1 MQSEF
6 EKQAEL
12 EWKFQRSRDRF
23 NTIRKHFHKLLPQLT
38 GFTSPQMRASVE
50 RFFELRIKGPLCD
63 SRAEMLESFEALQA
77 LKQRRQTAK
86 SLAVAQDAT
95 RIYEAERNATA
106 GTAKGTQQAMLFGPG
121 APTSE
126 ASGWRSRPVV
136 DEDAAVVPGTDPLLY
151 GTDEEDW
158 EQADDEDD
166 AGDLADTLDFEDEE
180 DADDLEDSLVDDE
193 LDDADFEDGDEA
205 LYVEELS
212 DTEAEE
218 FEQADDGAEPSDG
231 VPLRRR
237 TLWHILDD
245 LLTMQR
251 EAQSVRGGQDAED
264 GIEEQAGDFAGA
276 ASDGFMESNW
286 ESRLAT
292 PREAAP
298 GRESKEAGFEVIEP
312 ASASSEHVE
321 SAQEPGLAERLFA
334 ALAAVLTATP
344 MEGRIVKVTPKLPT
358 GSSDAAVAD

>member
-1 MQSEF
+1 MQSDF
-6 EKQAEL
+6 VKQAEL

-126 ASGWRSRPVV
+126 SAGWRSRQVV

-158 EQADDEDD
+158 EPAADEDD
-166 AGDLADTLDFEDEE
+166 ASDLDDTLDFEDEE
-180 DADDLEDSLVDDE
+180 DADDLEEALGDDE

-212 DTEAEE
+212 DTEAEK
-218 FEQADDGAEPSDG
+218 FEQADDGAEPFDG

-237 TLWHILDD
+237 SLWHILDD

-276 ASDGFMESNW
+276 ASAGFMESDW
-286 ESRLAT
+286 ESRFAT
-292 PREAAP
+292 QSEAAL
-298 GRESKEAGFEVIEP
+298 GRKDEDAGCEVVEP
-312 ASASSEHVE
+312 ERAAVEHVE

-358 GSSDAAVAD
+358 VSGDAAVAD

>member
-1 MQSEF
+1 MQSDF
-6 EKQAEL
+6 VKQAEL

-126 ASGWRSRPVV
+126 AAGWRSRQVV

-158 EQADDEDD
+158 EPAADEDD
-166 AGDLADTLDFEDEE
+166 ASDLDDTLDFEDEE
-180 DADDLEDSLVDDE
+180 DEDDLEDSLVDDE
-193 LDDADFEDGDEA
+193 SDEADFEDGDEA

-218 FEQADDGAEPSDG
+218 FEQADDGAEPFDA

-264 GIEEQAGDFAGA
+264 GIEEQAGDYASA
-276 ASDGFMESNW
+276 ASDGFMESDW
-286 ESRLAT
+286 ESRFAS
-292 PREAAP
+292 PSEAAP
-298 GRESKEAGFEVIEP
+298 GRKDEAAGCEVVEP
-312 ASASSEHVE
+312 ERAAVEHVE

-358 GSSDAAVAD
+358 VSGDAAVAD

>member
-6 EKQAEL
+6 VKQAEL

-50 RFFELRIKGPLCD
+50 RYFALRIKGPLCD

-95 RIYEAERNATA
+95 RIFEAERNATA

-126 ASGWRSRPVV
+126 SAGWRSRPVV

-151 GTDEEDW
+151 GTDEADW
-158 EQADDEDD
+158 EQAADEDD

-180 DADDLEDSLVDDE
+180 DADDLEDALGDDE
-193 LDDADFEDGDEA
+193 LDDADFENGDEA

-286 ESRLAT
+286 ESRFAT
-292 PREAAP
+292 PREAAL
-298 GRESKEAGFEVIEP
+298 GRKDEDAGFEVVEP
-312 ASASSEHVE
+312 ERASVEHVE

>member
-1 MQSEF
+1 MQSDF
-6 EKQAEL
+6 VKQAEL

-126 ASGWRSRPVV
+126 ASGWRSRPAV

-180 DADDLEDSLVDDE
+180 DADDL
-193 LDDADFEDGDEA
+193 DDADFEDGGET

-218 FEQADDGAEPSDG
+218 FEQADDGAEPFDG

-264 GIEEQAGDFAGA
+264 GIEEQAGDYAGA
-276 ASDGFMESNW
+276 ASDGFTESNW
-286 ESRLAT
+286 ESRFAT
-292 PREAAP
+292 ASEAAP
-298 GRESKEAGFEVIEP
+298 GRKDEAACCEVVEP
-312 ASASSEHVE
+312 ERAAVEHV
-321 SAQEPGLAERLFA
+321 
-334 ALAAVLTATP
+334 
-344 MEGRIVKVTPKLPT
+344 
-358 GSSDAAVAD
+358 

>member
-1 MQSEF
+1 MQSDF
-6 EKQAEL
+6 VKQAEL

-126 ASGWRSRPVV
+126 SAGWRSRPVV

-158 EQADDEDD
+158 EQAADEDD

-180 DADDLEDSLVDDE
+180 DADD

-218 FEQADDGAEPSDG
+218 FEQADDGAEPFDG

-276 ASDGFMESNW
+276 ASDGFMESDW
-286 ESRLAT
+286 ESRFAT
-292 PREAAP
+292 PSEAAP
-298 GRESKEAGFEVIEP
+298 GGKDEAAGCGVVEP
-312 ASASSEHVE
+312 ERASVEHVE

>member
-1 MQSEF
+1 MQSDF
-6 EKQAEL
+6 VKQAEL

-86 SLAVAQDAT
+86 SLAVAQDVT

-126 ASGWRSRPVV
+126 AAGWRSRPVV

-151 GTDEEDW
+151 GTAEEDW
-158 EQADDEDD
+158 EQAADEDD
-166 AGDLADTLDFEDEE
+166 ASAPDDTLDFEDEE
-180 DADDLEDSLVDDE
+180 DADDLEDAFGDDE
-193 LDDADFEDGDEA
+193 LDDADFEDGDA
-205 LYVEELS
+205 SLYVEELS

-218 FEQADDGAEPSDG
+218 FEQADDGTEPLDG

-264 GIEEQAGDFAGA
+264 GIGEQAGDFAGA
-276 ASDGFMESNW
+276 ASDGFMESDW
-286 ESRLAT
+286 ESRFAT

-298 GRESKEAGFEVIEP
+298 GRESEEAGCEVVEP
-312 ASASSEHVE
+312 ERASVEHVE

-358 GSSDAAVAD
+358 GTSDAVVTD